1 MSKTEWIRCE
11 DRLPEDQKRILFT
24 TDYFVAGHKITVAGR
39 FDSKGN
45 RFIPIEKAPQ
55 DEYLTCE
62 IECWTPYPDSSKC
75 KSGWIKCSERLPEHG
90 VHVLVA
96 CLVKMFD
103 GVGRY
108 YVCDAFHTEHFTD
121 TCNYD
126 DDIDME
132 YNEEEDEYYM
142 PPGWW
147 EVIKNWDDYT
157 CVAIED
163 HVTHWMPLPE
173 PPEVDE

>member
-1 MSKTEWIRCE
+1 MKLVTTEAVLTALCQHCDSHIEMCE
-11 DRLPEDQKRILFT
+11 ECGMREI
-24 TDYFVAGHKITVAGR
+24 
-39 FDSKGN
+39 
-45 RFIPIEKAPQ
+45 IESVPSA
-55 DEYLTCE
+55 
-62 IECWTPYPDSSKC
+62 
-75 KSGWIKCSERLPEHG
+75 WIKCSERLPEHG

-163 HVTHWMPLPE
+163 HVTHWMPLPDA
-173 PPEVDE
+173 PEVEGCGSD

>member
-1 MSKTEWIRCE
+1 MELIRKS
-11 DRLPEDQKRILFT
+11 DALHVVLHNQGDAA
-24 TDYFVAGHKITVAGR
+24 VAAVQM
-39 FDSKGN
+39 
-45 RFIPIEKAPQ
+45 IPS
-55 DEYLTCE
+55 T
-62 IECWTPYPDSSKC
+62 
-75 KSGWIKCSERLPEHG
+75 WIKCSERLPEHG

-163 HVTHWMPLPE
+163 HVTHWMPLPYA
-173 PPEVDE
+173 PEVER